1 MHESERFVIPTWE
14 QIYTMLLDMAWRIQ
28 ADRFSPDIV
37 LGVSRG
43 GLTPARVLSDLLES
57 PNIAKVKVEFYLGV
71 AERKKEPLMTEP
83 ISVDVKGKRI
93 LVVDD
98 VSDTGGSLRLI
109 KAHLLEH
116 GVGDLKTA
124 TLYHKPWS
132 ITLPDY
138 FEETTSD
145 WIVFPWDRKETL
157 RKVAEKFIEH
167 GKPVK
172 EALETLVKYGF
183 DRGLAERF
191 GREMFG
197 GCLC

>member
-1 MHESERFVIPTWE
+1 MQGSERFVVPTWE
-14 QIYTMLLDMAWRIQ
+14 QIYAMLLDLAHKIQ
-28 ADRFSPDIV
+28 YDKFGPDIV

-43 GLTPARVLSDLLES
+43 GLAPARVLSDLLES
-57 PNIAKVKVEFYLGV
+57 PIAKVKVEFYSGV
-71 AERKKEPLMTEP
+71 AERKKEPLITEP
-83 ISVDVKGKRI
+83 VSVDVKGMRV

-98 VSDTGGSLRLI
+98 VSDTGKSLRLV

-124 TLYHKPWS
+124 TLYNKPWS

-138 FEETTSD
+138 YEETTSD
-145 WIVFPWDRKETL
+145 WIVFPWERKETL
-157 RKVAEKFIEH
+157 RKVAEKFIEQ
-167 GKPVK
+167 GKPVE